1 MNVVGDTVFLTRIKV
16 SIKRKENCWFGM
28 KWWILA
34 RKSAD
39 GLLPIEDSV
48 VRRKD
53 RVDQILTNSGLEGD
67 SFVQEVFSFASS
79 LCLP

>member
-1 MNVVGDTVFLTRIKV
+1 
-16 SIKRKENCWFGM
+16 M
-28 KWWILA
+28 KWWILV

-39 GLLPIEDSV
+39 SLLPIEDSV
-48 VRRKD
+48 VLRKD